1 MVNIINIFRN
11 PLFWLALIIILGFAV
26 RLYKIDNPIADW
38 HSWRQADTA
47 AVARSF
53 YQEGYNPFIPRYDDM
68 SAVSDN
74 PTQNPHRYR
83 FVEFPIYNSLVYFSY
98 LINGGVDERLARL
111 ISIIFSL
118 GSTLFIYFIVRRH
131 WNTFTALLSSLV
143 FAVLPFNIF
152 FSRVILPEPTL
163 VFFSLGMFYFIDRWI
178 SENTQRLFVIGIFF
192 TICAFLIKP
201 TAGFYLLPLIY
212 SYRVKE
218 GRWWPVPKRYV
229 YFLIVSLT
237 PFFLWRVWM
246 SFFPEGIPA
255 GKWLFNGD
263 GIRFRPAFWKWII
276 GDRFGREILTVTGS
290 VLFFIGLLVKPLAPE
305 SKVLHLLALSSL
317 GFLIV
322 FATGNVR
329 HDYYQ
334 TLIIPALAIFTARGF
349 TLLASGFKSFI
360 PRIFTIPFA
369 FLFLSLTFYFG
380 WNEVKGLYQVNNWAI
395 VEEGRKADKILPKEA
410 VVLAPYDGDTA
421 FLYQINRP
429 GWPNKQRT
437 IDDLKNFYGLTH
449 YVSINYDSL
458 TKEMMERY
466 TVLEATPKLVV
477 VDLRKENLNYI
488 DNIKPLLP
496 KKTK

>member
-1 MVNIINIFRN
+1 MKNIFRILKN
-11 PLFWLALIIILGFAV
+11 PLTFLVLILVLAFAV

-53 YQEGYNPFIPRYDDM
+53 YQEGYNPFVPRYDDM

-74 PTQNPHRYR
+74 RKQNPNRYR
-83 FVEFPIYNSLVYFSY
+83 FVEFPIYNSLIYFSY
-98 LINGGVDERLARL
+98 LLNGGIDERLARL
-111 ISIIFSL
+111 ISVFFSL
-118 GSTLFIYFIVRRH
+118 GSTIFIYFIVKKY
-131 WNTFTALLSSLV
+131 WDTFTALVSALV
-143 FAVLPFNIF
+143 FAILPFNIF
-152 FSRVILPEPTL
+152 FSRVILPEPAL
-163 VFFSLGMFYFIDRWI
+163 VFFSLGMFFFVARWI
-178 SENTQRLFVIGIFF
+178 NENTKKLFIISAFF

-201 TAGFYLLPLIY
+201 TAIFYFLPLVY
-212 SYRVKE
+212 LYRVKE
-218 GRWWPVPKRYV
+218 ERWWPVPMRYV
-229 YFLIVSLT
+229 YFLIVSLM
-237 PFFLWRVWM
+237 PFLLWRTWM
-246 SFFPEGIPA
+246 SLFPEGIPA
-255 GKWLFNGD
+255 GGWLFNGD

-290 VLFFIGLLVKPLAPE
+290 VLFFIGLLIKPLVSE
-305 SKVLHLLALSSL
+305 NRILHLLGLSSL

-349 TLLASGFKSFI
+349 VLLLTGLRSFV

-369 FLFLSLTFYFG
+369 LLFLLLTFYFG

-395 VEEGRKADKILPKEA
+395 VEQGRKADKILPKDA

-429 GWPNKQRT
+429 GWPNKQRS
-437 IDDLKNFYGLTH
+437 IDDLKNYYGLTH
-449 YVSINYDSL
+449 YVSINYDYL

-477 VDLRKENLNYI
+477 IDLTRENLNYI
-488 DNIKPLLP
+488 DNIKPLLL
-496 KKTK
+496 KKAK